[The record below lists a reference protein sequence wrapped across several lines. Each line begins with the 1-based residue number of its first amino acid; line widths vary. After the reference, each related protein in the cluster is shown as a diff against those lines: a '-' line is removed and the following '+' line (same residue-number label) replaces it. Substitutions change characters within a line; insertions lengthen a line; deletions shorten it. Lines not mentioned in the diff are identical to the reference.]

1 MGLLL
6 SELVYNLHVLLI
18 GIKDVSLMQNEC
30 TDLKNSD
37 HQNFHTVVV
46 NDFKF
51 HGYNI
56 KQNQFSQHP

>member
-37 HQNFHTVVV
+37 HQNFHTVL
-46 NDFKF
+46 
-51 HGYNI
+51 
-56 KQNQFSQHP
+56 